1 GQVKVG
7 SGGVGIPLP
16 RGGRRR
22 DRGSAGVRDVG
33 LPARGPEGC
42 RSLAALTCVARR
54 TSHRIWP
61 MSVAA
66 LSEALPLNGWENFY
80 VIVGSSA
87 AALTGLTFI
96 VITIAADAAGLAN
109 TPRARLSGLRA
120 FITPTTVHFAS
131 VLWMSAL
138 LSVPGQTVFSL
149 ALCLGISGL
158 AGIVYCTRVILWM
171 LEILSEYKP
180 FIADWIWSAV
190 LPFFA
195 YACLLAVA
203 LLLPGHPVASLY
215 VVGGITL
222 LLLFIGIH
230 NAWD

>member
-1 GQVKVG
+1 M
-7 SGGVGIPLP
+7 
-16 RGGRRR
+16 
-22 DRGSAGVRDVG
+22 
-33 LPARGPEGC
+33 
-42 RSLAALTCVARR
+42 T
-54 TSHRIWP
+54 
-61 MSVAA
+61 VAA
-66 LSEALPLNGWENFY
+66 LNEALPLSGWENFY

-109 TPRARLSGLRA
+109 TPTGRLSGMRA
-120 FITPTTVHFAS
+120 FITPTAVHFTSA
-131 VLWMSAL
+131 LWVSAL

-158 AGIVYCTRVILWM
+158 AGIAYCTRVILWIFEM
-171 LEILSEYKP
+171 LSEYRP

-190 LPFFA
+190 LPLFA
-195 YACLLAVA
+195 YVCLLAVA

-215 VVGGITL
+215 AVGGITL

-230 NAWD
+230 NAWDVVAWVTTERSEERRVGKECRSRWSPYH

>member
-1 GQVKVG
+1 
-7 SGGVGIPLP
+7 
-16 RGGRRR
+16 
-22 DRGSAGVRDVG
+22 
-33 LPARGPEGC
+33 
-42 RSLAALTCVARR
+42 
-54 TSHRIWP
+54 

-66 LSEALPLNGWENFY
+66 LSEALPVNGWENFY

-171 LEILSEYKP
+171 FEMLSEYKP

-190 LPFFA
+190 LPLSA

-215 VVGGITL
+215 AVAGITL

-230 NAWD
+230 NAWDVVAWVTTERHAHKDRQHRTDHPPKEPSGR